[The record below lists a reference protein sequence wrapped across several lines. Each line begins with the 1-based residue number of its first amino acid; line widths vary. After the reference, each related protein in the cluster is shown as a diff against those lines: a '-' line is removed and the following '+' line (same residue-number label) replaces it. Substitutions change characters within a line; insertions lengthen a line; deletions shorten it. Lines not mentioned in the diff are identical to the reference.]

1 MAAKDYT
8 FGVGCFGGIYLTKKT
23 KPRKDGLHLMSQ
35 DRRPLEED
43 EILYIFETYLR
54 NFCETNK
61 TDTLSVTGE
70 DGKVIFEATLK
81 DKDDDGEGEDT
92 D

>member
-8 FGVGCFGGIYLTKKT
+8 FGAGCFGTVYLTKKT
-23 KPRKDGLHLMSQ
+23 KPRKDGLHLMSR

-43 EILYIFETYLR
+43 EILYIFENFLR
-54 NFCETNK
+54 SWCEEHE

-70 DGKVIFEATLK
+70 GGKVLFEATLK
-81 DKDDDGEGEDT
+81 DRED
-92 D
+92 

>member
-8 FGVGCFGGIYLTKKT
+8 FGAGCFGTIYLTKKT
-23 KPRKDGLHLMSQ
+23 KPRKDGLHLMSK

-43 EILYIFETYLR
+43 EILYIFENYLR
-54 NFCETNK
+54 HWCEEHK

-70 DGKVIFEATLK
+70 GGKVLFEATLK
-81 DKDDDGEGEDT
+81 DKEEDHASQ
-92 D
+92 

>member
-8 FGVGCFGGIYLTKKT
+8 FAAGWMNIYLTKKT
-23 KPRKDGLHLMSQ
+23 KPRKDGTHLMSE
-35 DRRPLEED
+35 DRRPLAEE
-43 EILYIFETYLR
+43 EILYIFENYLR
-54 NFCETNK
+54 HWCEEHE

-81 DKDDDGEGEDT
+81 DKED
-92 D
+92 